1 MYMDK
6 PIVIKIGGA
15 TFGKRNPIL
24 EDIVTLQKKGKSLV
38 VIHGGGNMVT
48 EWLKKQGIETKFVR
62 GERITDKPALDIVAA
77 VLAGLANKQ
86 IVATINNLGGR
97 AVGISGVDGGL
108 IQSRIANQRLGYVGT
123 IVKVDASVIDALLKA
138 GFIPVISPITAYT
151 IDRPADAPLIL
162 NINGD
167 PMAGEIAAALGAEK
181 LIFLT
186 DVTGVLDKEGKLL
199 SVITLN
205 QVKGLIDSGTASGG
219 MIPKL
224 NACLIA
230 AAHKTTACIV
240 DGRQPHALFNAI
252 ESDHAGTIIRTR

>member
-1 MYMDK
+1 MDK

-15 TFGKRNPIL
+15 TFGKRDPIL

-38 VIHGGGNMVT
+38 VVHGGGNMVT
-48 EWLKKQGIETKFVR
+48 EWLKKQGVETKFVR
-62 GERITDKPALDIVAA
+62 GERITDKPSLDIVAA
-77 VLAGLANKQ
+77 VLGGLANKQ

-108 IQSRIANQRLGYVGT
+108 IQGRVANPEMGYVAQT
-123 IVKVDASVIDALLKA
+123 VKVDTTVINALLQA

-151 IDRPADAPLIL
+151 IDRPADAPLML

-186 DVTGVLDKEGKLL
+186 DVTGVLDKDGKLL
-199 SVITLN
+199 AVINLN
-205 QVKGLIDSGTASGG
+205 QVKELIDSGTASGG

-224 NACLIA
+224 NACLTA
-230 AAHKTTACIV
+230 AVHKTTTCIV
-240 DGRQPHALFNAI
+240 DGRQPHALLNAI
-252 ESDHAGTIIRTR
+252 ESDTAGTVIRAR

>member
-1 MYMDK
+1 MDK

-15 TFGKRNPIL
+15 TFGKRDPIL

-38 VIHGGGNMVT
+38 VVHGGGNMVT
-48 EWLKKQGIETKFVR
+48 EWLKKQGVETKFVR
-62 GERITDKPALDIVAA
+62 GERITDKPSLDIVAA
-77 VLAGLANKQ
+77 VLGGLANKQ

-108 IQSRIANQRLGYVGT
+108 IQGRVANPEMGYVAQT
-123 IVKVDASVIDALLKA
+123 VKVDPTVINALLQA

-151 IDRPADAPLIL
+151 IDRPADAPLML

-186 DVTGVLDKEGKLL
+186 DVTGVLDKDGKLL
-199 SVITLN
+199 AVINLN
-205 QVKGLIDSGTASGG
+205 QVKELIDSGTASGG

-224 NACLIA
+224 NACLTA
-230 AAHKTTACIV
+230 AVHKTTTGSV
-240 DGRQPHALFNAI
+240 DGRQPHALLTAI
-252 ESDHAGTIIRTR
+252 ESDTAGTVIRAR

>member
-1 MYMDK
+1 MDK

-15 TFGKRNPIL
+15 TFGKRDPIL
-24 EDIVTLQKKGKSLV
+24 EDIVVLQKKGKSLV

-77 VLAGLANKQ
+77 VLGGLANKQ
-86 IVATINNLGGR
+86 IVAMINNLGGR
-97 AVGISGVDGGL
+97 AVGISGVDGAMV
-108 IQSRIANQRLGYVGT
+108 QSRIADQELGLVGT
-123 IVKVDASVIDALLKA
+123 IVKVDTSVIDALLKA
-138 GFIPVISPITAYT
+138 GFIPVISPITAYV
-151 IDRPADAPLIL
+151 IDRPTDAPLML

-205 QVKGLIDSGTASGG
+205 QAKELIDSGTASGG

-230 AAHKTTACIV
+230 AAHKTTTCIV
-240 DGRQPHALFNAI
+240 DGRQPHALITAI
-252 ESDHAGTIIRTR
+252 ESDHAGTIIGAR